1 MPDPVL
7 VVGSIGIDTV
17 ETPQGRADDILGGS
31 AVYFAA
37 AASIFAPVRL
47 VSVVGEDFPE
57 EARERLASRGVDLAG
72 LEVVAGGSTFRWHG
86 RYSDDMND
94 RETVS
99 VELNVLGEF
108 RPVLPDSFKKTPWV
122 FLANGPTATQ
132 HAVADQMEGDPYVA
146 ADTMNLWIETE
157 REGLDRLL
165 GRAQLFILNDSEAR
179 MITAETPLWDAAAAL
194 VGMGPK
200 TVALKKGEHGSY
212 LAGEGGPFA
221 VPSYPVKKLVDPTG
235 AGDSFAGA
243 LVGCLAREGNAR
255 PGTLR
260 RALAT
265 ASVVASFT
273 FESLGPERLLSAT
286 ADEVE
291 SRLEGLCD
299 LTRF

>member
-1 MPDPVL
+1 VPDPVL

-17 ETPQGRADDILGGS
+17 ETPGGRADDVLGGS
-31 AVYFAA
+31 VVYFAA

-57 EARERLASRGVDLAG
+57 EAREKLASRDIDLAG
-72 LEVVAGGSTFRWHG
+72 LEVVPGGRTFRWHG
-86 RYSDDMND
+86 KYSDDMND

-99 VELNVLGEF
+99 VDLNVLGEF
-108 RPVLPDSFKKTPWV
+108 KPKLPEVFKDTPWV

-132 HAVADQMEGDPYVA
+132 HSVADQMEGSPYIA

-157 REGLDRLL
+157 RAELDRLL
-165 GRAQLFILNDSEAR
+165 GRIDLLVLNDSEAR
-179 MITAETPLWDAAAAL
+179 MLTGVASLWDAAGAL
-194 VGMGPK
+194 VGTGPK

-221 VPSYPVKKLVDPTG
+221 VPSYPIGKLVDPTG

-243 LVGCLAREGNAR
+243 LMGCLARDGKADRNA
-255 PGTLR
+255 LR

-273 FESLGPERLLSAT
+273 CESLGPDSLLAAT
-286 ADEVE
+286 ADDIE
-291 SRLEGLCD
+291 SRLETLRE